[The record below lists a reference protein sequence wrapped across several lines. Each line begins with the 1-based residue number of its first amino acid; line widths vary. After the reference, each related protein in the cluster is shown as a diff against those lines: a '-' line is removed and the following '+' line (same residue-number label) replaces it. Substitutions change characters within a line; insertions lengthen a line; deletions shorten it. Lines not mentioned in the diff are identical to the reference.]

1 MKLKCII
8 VDDEEAFIELMEIFV
23 RIHPNLEL
31 VRSCRSASDA
41 REFLSR
47 QVVDL
52 IFLDIEMP
60 GMIGIELVKFAR
72 NLPQVIFVSSHSE
85 FAAEAFDY
93 DVTDFLVKPPTER
106 RFNQAVKKAVG
117 IANYENLVTEQ
128 ECIYFNVDSNPV
140 KVGVNDI
147 VCVES
152 QGDYVKM
159 YERENQHVIQTTL
172 NSMQDTLDSDQFM
185 RVQRKYLVRLGAITK
200 INEYNVELESGKAV
214 QVSKSNRKEM
224 YARLKQLD
232 CHVYG
237 EMIG

>member
-172 NSMQDTLDSDQFM
+172 NSMQDTLDSDRFM
-185 RVQRKYLVRLGAITK
+185 RIHRGYIVRLDAITTIDENK
-200 INEYNVELESGKAV
+200 VELANGNIIQLGESHR
-214 QVSKSNRKEM
+214 QSLL
-224 YARLKQLD
+224 ARLKNF
-232 CHVYG
+232 
-237 EMIG
+237 